1 MHLFTASDDSV
12 DGAILLG
19 AGDIFVLRLPVVV
32 SEEVLV
38 GDSVHIN
45 VSWRFDGGSDEV
57 GFVALGVSREREEEF
72 LRLVK
77 GFLDGD
83 GLIGPIDG
91 GVDIFQP
98 GES

>member
-1 MHLFTASDDSV
+1 MV
-12 DGAILLG
+12 LLG
-19 AGDIFVLRLPVVV
+19 ASDVFALRLPVIID
-32 SEEVLV
+32 EEVLV

-45 VSWRFDGGSDEV
+45 VSWRSDRGSDEV
-57 GFVALGVSREREEEF
+57 GFVAFGIGGERKEEF
-72 LRLVK
+72 LGLIE

-83 GLIGPIDG
+83 GLVDPVDR